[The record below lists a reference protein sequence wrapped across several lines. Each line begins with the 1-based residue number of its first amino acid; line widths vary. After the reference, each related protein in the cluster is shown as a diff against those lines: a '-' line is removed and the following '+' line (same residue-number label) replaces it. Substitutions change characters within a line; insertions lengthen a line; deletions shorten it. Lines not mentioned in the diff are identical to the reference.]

1 MAKAIKLSDD
11 LWQLL
16 DRLNGCERIIWDIQ
30 LLDSNYNINN
40 KLDIDVLDMSDKSS
54 YFDVVVNKKTHR
66 IKIVNFLETYYGKKY
81 SAFEIEEFISEYNKI
96 IGGVQPKNTTP
107 IKPRPFKYEPL
118 NIRDTF
124 ISLVTETYP
133 MGYEDEVVPLLKKGL
148 KKDKFGNYYYII
160 GNSTTAFTS
169 HLDTV
174 SRKKE
179 NINLQSYTKDG
190 QEFIVSDETTILGAD
205 DKAGVCIL
213 LYMIEHNIPG
223 VYWFFYGEERGGQGS
238 ARVADNLNKYPFM
251 KNVNKIISF
260 DRRNYFSVITSQMG
274 TECCSKEFAV
284 SLCSEL
290 NNNGL
295 NMSLDPTGVFTD
307 SANFIE
313 LIPECTNV
321 SVGYFNEHTHNE
333 IQNIT
338 FLEKLAK
345 SCVKVN
351 WEKLVVKRRVGF
363 SNNILLKYDPL
374 IKGMKK
380 LVFNNT
386 EKIMEEKGKLVII
399 LGIDNPDPN
408 NLYDDL
414 VSLRSLFVL
423 HKLDPDI
430 TFDNYII
437 KIELN

>member
-386 EKIMEEKGKLVII
+386 EKITEEKGKLVII
-399 LGIDNPDPN
+399 LGIDDPDPN
-408 NLYDDL
+408 NLYEDL